1 MGGLGGLINSITGA
15 SSSARQQN
23 QYAVGMANLNF
34 EQQKQMLIDGPSWQM
49 QGYAKAGL
57 NPALGMSSGLSTGGA
72 GGNGTGGAGA
82 GGGLAALSAI
92 ADMYN
97 NTRATSA
104 NTKLI
109 DAQTLKTIAETKGI
123 PEQVKA
129 QALTAQAAMMGAKAS
144 ATNAKTNQ
152 EGMRW
157 KNGLANEKMKQMRGG
172 KIAEYL
178 GNFYMP
184 DFK

>member
-34 EQQKQMLIDGPSWQM
+34 EQQKEMLLKGPTWQM
-49 QGYAKAGL
+49 QGYKDAGV
-57 NPALGMSSGLSTGGA
+57 NPMYGFGGGTLHGG
-72 GGNGTGGAGA
+72 GGNSAGGAGA
-82 GGGLAALSAI
+82 GAQLGNLGAI
-92 ADMYN
+92 ADIFN

-129 QALTAQAAMMGAKAS
+129 QAIQAQAAMM
-144 ATNAKTNQ
+144 NAKTQATSAKTGALGKVFGTENT
-152 EGMRW
+152 EKTW
-157 KNGLANEKMKQMRGG
+157 KGG
-172 KIAEYL
+172 
-178 GNFYMP
+178 GNFLRSI
-184 DFK
+184 FN